1 MDPAPLLEAYRAQER
16 PEAPL
21 FEHAPKAIGGLKT
34 GRRGPTWLGV
44 AIACV
49 SIILLVSVWGL
60 LRPAEDQS
68 DAQPPFVTAPPT
80 TAARAAAKPAPA
92 TTARPARK
100 DVTVTLRY
108 SGASWTRVTADGRVA
123 FEGTPGPSERRTF
136 TARRSLDLVLGYP
149 AGVRLT
155 VNGHDLGVA
164 DTSGNIW
171 RQSFT
176 PGSRSLG

>member
-1 MDPAPLLEAYRAQER
+1 
-16 PEAPL
+16 
-21 FEHAPKAIGGLKT
+21 
-34 GRRGPTWLGV
+34 V

-49 SIILLVSVWGL
+49 SVILLVSLWGL
-60 LRPAEDQS
+60 LRPGPDQS
-68 DAQPPFVTAPPT
+68 DAQPPFVTTPATTGARAAAGAAPPT
-80 TAARAAAKPAPA
+80 TE
-92 TTARPARK
+92 RPARK

-108 SGASWTRVTADGRVA
+108 RGASWTRVTADGRLA
-123 FEGTPGPSERRTF
+123 FEGTPGPRERRTF

-149 AGVRLT
+149 AGVSLT